1 MLMQGVVFYVQ
12 KESALRL
19 CTDCFWIWPTG
30 GNLLGGNLLLH
41 YLGIGDHG
49 PWFLVQREKI
59 AVITLSQVHMVQ

>member
-19 CTDCFWIWPTG
+19 CADRFRIWAAG
-30 GNLLGGNLLLH
+30 GNLLGGDLLLYH
-41 YLGIGDHG
+41 LGVGDHG
-49 PWFLVQREKI
+49 SWILVQWEKI